1 MKHCCLTAPGS
12 ILSSGYHLSGV
23 SVSSIITSFHPPP
36 KNVPV
41 DGFLLHCEC
50 VRMVPSDGM
59 ESCSGGNVLSIELN
73 PNITLQPASY
83 IVFFWCCLLTKC
95 EFICHQVRWCSIIQ
109 HWNSFKMTNFQNGF
123 EKPESCI

>member
-1 MKHCCLTAPGS
+1 M
-12 ILSSGYHLSGV
+12 
-23 SVSSIITSFHPPP
+23 SSIITSFHPPP

-73 PNITLQPASY
+73 PNITQQPASY
-83 IVFFWCCLLTKC
+83 IVFFCGAVC
-95 EFICHQVRWCSIIQ
+95 
-109 HWNSFKMTNFQNGF
+109 
-123 EKPESCI
+123 